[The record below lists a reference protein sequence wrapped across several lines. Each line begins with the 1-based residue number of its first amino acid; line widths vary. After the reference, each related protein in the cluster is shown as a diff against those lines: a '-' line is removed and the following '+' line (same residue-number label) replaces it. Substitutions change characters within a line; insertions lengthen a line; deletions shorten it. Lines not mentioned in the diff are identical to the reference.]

1 MKKIT
6 LRVISFVIHTQVYI
20 NVGLEI
26 REEVTSKNCELPFNQ
41 GVTELDSS
49 SELNP

>member
-1 MKKIT
+1 MDCLDEKIT

-26 REEVTSKNCELPFNQ
+26 RAGSDK
-41 GVTELDSS
+41 
-49 SELNP
+49 